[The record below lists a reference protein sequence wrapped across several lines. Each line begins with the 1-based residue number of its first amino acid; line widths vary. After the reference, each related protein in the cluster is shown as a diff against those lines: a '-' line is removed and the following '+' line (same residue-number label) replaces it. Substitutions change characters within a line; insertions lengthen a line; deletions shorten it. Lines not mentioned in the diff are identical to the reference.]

1 MSSSSVM
8 FVIVRSH
15 ISSKRLEYRERRAK
29 EASQEHGGYKGQ
41 VDLVSEREREQN
53 GNHYSQS
60 SARSGRSQ
68 HSSRDRQR
76 SRHPS
81 PCSNSVN
88 DLSFC
93 LFLLELMHLLMF
105 LKSRF
110 TIVTIHCIL
119 AMRWSRNQLF
129 FHLIFTHWLQKWLFV
144 DWLRV
149 MNRISCTSKES
160 CFLSENVLPCLSS
173 VTHTMV
179 ALCRCLAMN
188 LNLLLPPWP
197 GVGVR
202 ITRPPFIN
210 PPSLNEWMMR
220 TGLILT
226 GVWWWWWCTPE
237 KSSQEKNQE
246 YWGWWGGS
254 PGLSQWRHA
263 KSKMYRTQTF
273 LYITVCSVSISGT
286 IQPTLGGY
294 KGTFEDF

>member
-1 MSSSSVM
+1 MSSSSVI

-29 EASQEHGGYKGQ
+29 EASQEHGNYKGQ
-41 VDLVSEREREQN
+41 VDPVSETERERN

-60 SARSGRSQ
+60 SARSGRSR
-68 HSSRDRQR
+68 HSSRERQR

-88 DLSFC
+88 DSSFC
-93 LFLLELMHLLMF
+93 SFLLELMHLLMF

-110 TIVTIHCIL
+110 TIVTIRCIL
-119 AMRWSRNQLF
+119 AVRWSRNQL
-129 FHLIFTHWLQKWLFV
+129 IWLQKWLFV

-210 PPSLNEWMMR
+210 PPR
-220 TGLILT
+220 
-226 GVWWWWWCTPE
+226 
-237 KSSQEKNQE
+237 
-246 YWGWWGGS
+246 
-254 PGLSQWRHA
+254 
-263 KSKMYRTQTF
+263 
-273 LYITVCSVSISGT
+273 
-286 IQPTLGGY
+286 
-294 KGTFEDF
+294 

>member
-1 MSSSSVM
+1 MSSSSVI

-15 ISSKRLEYRERRAK
+15 ISSKRLEYRECKAK
-29 EASQEHGGYKGQ
+29 EASQEHGNYKGQ
-41 VDLVSEREREQN
+41 VDPVSETEREKN
-53 GNHYSQS
+53 GNHFSQS
-60 SARSGRSQ
+60 SARSGRSR
-68 HSSRDRQR
+68 HSSRERQR

-110 TIVTIHCIL
+110 TIVTIRCIL
-119 AMRWSRNQLF
+119 AVRWSRNQLIFFF

-202 ITRPPFIN
+202 ITH
-210 PPSLNEWMMR
+210 PPSSTPPRWMNEWCVRAWFWLVFDGGDDVLQRSHRRKR
-220 TGLILT
+220 T
-226 GVWWWWWCTPE
+226 
-237 KSSQEKNQE
+237 KSIEDDEEGHLVYHNGDMLRARCIEHK
-246 YWGWWGGS
+246 
-254 PGLSQWRHA
+254 P
-263 KSKMYRTQTF
+263 F
-273 LYITVCSVSISGT
+273 SI
-286 IQPTLGGY
+286 
-294 KGTFEDF
+294 